1 MPAPL
6 TNLIPLQELPPGAVN
21 SIRRG
26 AVNFALKEAAT
37 RLGMSIDELVVRDV
51 RPVEDLQMYSTGTT
65 LATIEDWVF
74 TTAAT
79 TTTGFVTVTGDKN
92 MGNNRFVVLFGVRDN
107 RLAIATVA
115 TAAPAALVVGPSS
128 VSLVKVSVGGADKVV
143 WDTKCMQGYGQDQA
157 AFTQYFVLIPQNT
170 TFNISYYKSQAT
182 ASMLIWLALIG
193 ITVEPR
199 GKIISP

>member
-1 MPAPL
+1 
-6 TNLIPLQELPPGAVN
+6 
-21 SIRRG
+21 
-26 AVNFALKEAAT
+26 
-37 RLGMSIDELVVRDV
+37 
-51 RPVEDLQMYSTGTT
+51 MYSTGTT